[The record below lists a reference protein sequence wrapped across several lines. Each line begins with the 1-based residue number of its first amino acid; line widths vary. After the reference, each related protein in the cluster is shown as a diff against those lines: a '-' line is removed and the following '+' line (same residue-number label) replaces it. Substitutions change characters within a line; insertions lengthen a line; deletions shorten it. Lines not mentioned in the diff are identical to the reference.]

1 MEIPVSELLSRFK
14 DRRILVIGDLMID
27 EYLWGQAER
36 ISPEAPVQVVEVQRE
51 EFVLGGAGNV
61 ANNLAALGAQA
72 AIAGVIGTADDGK
85 RLLERFD
92 DLGVDARGVIP
103 EPGRRTTRKTR
114 VIASSQHVVRIDR
127 ETRRHISDSTLD
139 KLGTFVESV
148 VSDMEAV
155 LISDY
160 DKGLLTPSFLNRII
174 NVCRSAGKPV
184 IVDPKGLDFSRYK
197 GATLITPNQKE
208 ASLASGVVILG
219 DDTLARAARSLMET
233 TGSDRILITRSQEGM
248 VYFEKN
254 DHSRKIDARSRQV
267 YDVSGAGDTVL
278 SVLGLSLAAGA
289 SWEQATVLANAAAGV
304 VVGKVGT
311 ATLTVGEL
319 EAAIAA
325 DAGGIILKER
335 KITDL
340 QNLSKEVRRSGRKIV
355 LTNGCFDLL
364 HAGHIKLFATA
375 KALGDF
381 LIVAI
386 DDDASVRKVK
396 GSERPVIGERERVRV
411 LSALGSVDA
420 VVVFS
425 TERLEDLIDRIRPD
439 ILVKGDNYPPEEI
452 VGVDIVEKHGGKL
465 VLIPM
470 DEGYSSA
477 KIIASIRGGASK
489 P

>member
-1 MEIPVSELLSRFK
+1 MEMPISELLSRFK
-14 DRRILVIGDLMID
+14 DCRILVIGDLMID
-27 EYLWGQAER
+27 EYLWGQTER
-36 ISPEAPVQVVEVQRE
+36 ISPEAPVQVVEVRRE

-61 ANNLAALGAQA
+61 ANNLAALGAKA
-72 AIAGVIGTADDGK
+72 VITGVIGTADDGK
-85 RLLERFD
+85 RLLELFD

-114 VIASSQHVVRIDR
+114 VIASNQHVVRIDR
-127 ETRRHISDSTLD
+127 ETRRHISDNTLD
-139 KLGTFVESV
+139 KLGDFVESV
-148 VSDMEAV
+148 VQDMDAV

-160 DKGLLTPSFLNRII
+160 DKGLLTPSLLNRII
-174 NVCRSAGKPV
+174 SACRSAEKPV

-197 GATLITPNQKE
+197 GATLITPNKKE

-219 DDTLARAARSLMET
+219 EDTLARAAQSLMET
-233 TGSDRILITRSQEGM
+233 TASDRILITRSQEGM
-248 VYFEKN
+248 VYFERN
-254 DHSRKIDARSRQV
+254 GYSRKIDARARQV

-278 SVLGLSLAAGA
+278 SLLGLSVAAGA

-311 ATLTVGEL
+311 ATLTLGEL
-319 EAAIAA
+319 EVAMAAA
-325 DAGGIILKER
+325 AGGVILKER
-335 KITDL
+335 KTADL
-340 QNLSKEVRRSGRKIV
+340 QNLVQEVRRSGRKIV

-396 GSERPVIGERERVRV
+396 GSGRPVIGERERIRI
-411 LSALGSVDA
+411 LSALDSVDA

-425 TERLEDLIDRIRPD
+425 TEKLEDLIDKVRPD
-439 ILVKGDNYPPEEI
+439 TLVKGDNYLPEEI
-452 VGVDIVEKHGGKL
+452 VGVDLVEKHGGKL

-470 DEGYSSA
+470 DEGHSSA
-477 KIIASIRGGASK
+477 KIIASIRGGVSE